1 MTVTQHGQL
10 SAVAT
15 QCVLV
20 DGDCGALLSC
30 LLFVLHDFAHE
41 TTTVMEAC
49 LNPHSELLTP

>member
-20 DGDCGALLSC
+20 DGDCGALLSW
-30 LLFVLHDFAHE
+30 LFVLHDFAHE